1 MYYIKYI
8 VCLHVVQHYLH
19 IIHSIIYIIYL
30 IHIYVYTYISI
41 FSSPPF
47 SPPPFSPLSAQ
58 KYPLNN
64 PSSGALG

>member
-47 SPPPFSPLSAQ
+47 SPLSAQ